1 MMRYDDPA
9 RPKHGDVS
17 ETALQVN
24 GSPLPC
30 ITLIRP
36 MLSEED
42 VTWHCVGRAE
52 CSWEENDT
60 RSSLVPGPN
69 CEHCTRTSREVWGW
83 LASIHAHREGARFGY
98 HTGFISDL
106 SAFHRAWLEDPEAA
120 LAKWFKYYGPEAPP
134 ARVAR
139 KVIAVVE
146 ADLWGDC
153 AEGET

>member
-24 GSPLPC
+24 GSALPC

-36 MLSEED
+36 MMSEED
-42 VTWHCVGRAE
+42 VRWTCNTRCGAAPGRAQ
-52 CSWEENDT
+52 
-60 RSSLVPGPN
+60 PGPDCTY
-69 CEHCTRTSREVWGW
+69 CERDAREVWGW

-106 SAFHRAWLEDPEAA
+106 SAFHEAWLEDPEAA

-134 ARVAR
+134 ARAAAR
-139 KVIAVVE
+139 KVIATVD
-146 ADLWGDC
+146 ADLWGD
-153 AEGET
+153 E